1 MHSKEA
7 GVCVWGG
14 VHPIAAVHHLKTDID
29 LRMLVSEVLH
39 SSGLSFVPWIYL
51 EAVLFW
57 RKALSPQ
64 RPEGAHIFS
73 FKERVVAASSF
84 CYYHPLSAP
93 VQLPVRSSAD

>member
-7 GVCVWGG
+7 GVCVW
-14 VHPIAAVHHLKTDID
+14 VHPIAAVHHLETDID

-39 SSGLSFVPWIYL
+39 SSGLSFVTWIYL